1 MVTHTGP
8 GTYRIKVLGRVNA
21 TWPAVAN
28 FSLTYEEHKDYG
40 ALTAITGEFP
50 DQTALGQFLGN
61 LAAQRFPVLA
71 VERLNPDE

>member
-8 GTYRIKVLGRVNA
+8 GTYRIKVLGRVNE
-21 TWPAVAN
+21 TWPVVAS
-28 FSLTYEEHKDYG
+28 FSVTYEEHKDYG

-50 DQTALGQFLGN
+50 DQPALGQFLGN